1 MRCKLENPIQTKS
14 GYVPQN
20 QHNRMTSTFCRVVGC
35 GKQAKHS
42 RRATSCCQQD
52 YVLPH
57 VLLHGSSL
65 RGMVRIVQS
74 VTVLLLWVFISGCFY
89 FPVRS
94 HEMTQIV
101 SWEREG
107 ERGTETEP
115 IYVSVSILFTTAL
128 VSPSNSSQVLL
139 RRSSELNFEYLLFYF
154 VGYYIWILSHVHSSE
169 SFPSVFF
176 RLTRMEGQHIFC
188 PLILS
193 IWKRVAILAD
203 WRSSHF
209 ERKYQHPSTR
219 VERAGYF

>member
-1 MRCKLENPIQTKS
+1 MEEHLTNGPIIFVRGRSEDFELNFDDFLCACLLSALRGMRCKLENPIQTKS

-57 VLLHGSSL
+57 VLLHGYSL

-101 SWEREG
+101 S
-107 ERGTETEP
+107 
-115 IYVSVSILFTTAL
+115 
-128 VSPSNSSQVLL
+128 
-139 RRSSELNFEYLLFYF
+139 
-154 VGYYIWILSHVHSSE
+154 
-169 SFPSVFF
+169 
-176 RLTRMEGQHIFC
+176 
-188 PLILS
+188 
-193 IWKRVAILAD
+193 
-203 WRSSHF
+203 
-209 ERKYQHPSTR
+209 
-219 VERAGYF
+219 